1 MFQIEMKP
9 MLIVQLQMI
18 LDQVIIIITGASIM
32 FTEILL
38 IERIDI

>member
-9 MLIVQLQMI
+9 MLIVQFQMI